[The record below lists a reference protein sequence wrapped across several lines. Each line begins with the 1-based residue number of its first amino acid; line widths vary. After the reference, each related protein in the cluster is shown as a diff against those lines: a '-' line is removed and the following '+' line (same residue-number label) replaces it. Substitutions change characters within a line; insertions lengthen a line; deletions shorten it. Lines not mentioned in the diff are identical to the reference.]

1 MQYIWHFNA
10 LLVIFFWSSTF
21 FPNKILLANG
31 FTSSQI
37 LILRSLIAF
46 IALFIFYPK
55 RTKIDKSQFKLIFFA
70 GLFGISSYFFFEISS
85 LKYTSPV
92 NSTLILSTIPI
103 LNAIIVHII
112 NRKKFEKNLLIGSF
126 LSLIGLFLVIF
137 NGRLLHLNPL
147 GDFLAFLAALSW
159 SFYTIILN
167 KFNKNIAPIVITR
180 YVFLSGI
187 ITSIPLM
194 FLIGDFSTN
203 IKLNISSISS
213 LLFLGLITSA
223 TCFLLWNRVV
233 NHLGILTSSL
243 YIYLLPIFA
252 MILSKFIYGYPI
264 TLLMIIGTIFTL
276 GGVFIASRKRDK
288 IFKSVQQN

>member
-37 LILRSLIAF
+37 LIIRSFIAF
-46 IALFIFYPK
+46 ISLFLFYPK
-55 RTKIDKSQFKLIFFA
+55 RIKIDKSQFKLVFLA

-85 LKYTSPV
+85 LKYTSPG

-112 NRKKFEKNLLIGSF
+112 NKKKFEKNLLIGSIF
-126 LSLIGLFLVIF
+126 SLIGLFFVIF
-137 NGRLLHLNPL
+137 NGRILQLNPL
-147 GDFLAFLAALSW
+147 GDFLAFLAAFSW
-159 SFYTIILN
+159 SIYTIILE
-167 KFNKNIAPIVITR
+167 KFNKNITPIIITR

-187 ITSIPLM
+187 LTSLPLM
-194 FLIGDFSTN
+194 FLIGDFSLNFN
-203 IKLNISSISS
+203 INISTISS

-223 TCFLLWNRVV
+223 ICFLLWNRVV

-252 MILSKFIYGYPI
+252 MILSKIIYGYPI

-276 GGVFIASRKRDK
+276 GGVFIASRKRNK
-288 IFKSVQQN
+288 IFKSIQQN